1 MYSFPSLEPV
11 HCSMSCSNYCF
22 LTCIQVSQEGGK
34 MVWYFH
40 LFKNFPHFVVI
51 HISSVQSLSCLLL
64 FVIPWTA
71 ECQASL
77 SITNSQSL
85 LKLMSIK
92 FVMPSN
98 NLILCHPFLFLLS
111 IFPSIRVFFMESV
124 LRIRWQKHWSFNL
137 SIGPSE
143 VLGSCTVEA
152 WLGEF

>member
-22 LTCIQVSQEGGK
+22 LTCIQVSQEAGK

-77 SITNSQSL
+77 SITNSRSL
-85 LKLMSIK
+85 LKLMPIE
-92 FVMPSN
+92 FMMPSN
-98 NLILCHPFLFLLS
+98 HLILCHPFLLLSS
-111 IFPSIRVFFMESV
+111 IFPSIRVLSNESV
-124 LRIRWQKHWSFNL
+124 LCIGWPKYWTFSL
-137 SIGPSE
+137 SISPSNE
-143 VLGSCTVEA
+143 HP
-152 WLGEF
+152 FKKH